1 VNPQELVERALQA
14 STADGCVVIAEESS
28 SANLRWAGNTLTTNG
43 DMRQRTL
50 TVIATVDGAEG
61 TAAGVVSRSSVAL
74 DRVADLVAQAEEA
87 ARSAG
92 PAEDARPFVPGRV
105 SADWAEPA
113 EVTSTAVF
121 ETFSPA
127 LGEVFVR
134 ARAQQREL
142 FGFAEHDLVT
152 TYLGSSAGLRLRH
165 VQPTGKVEVTGK
177 SHERTRSTWVG
188 QYTRHFRDVDVVALD
203 DEIVRR
209 LGWSART
216 VEMAP
221 GRHHTILPPCAVA
234 DLLIYLYWSAS
245 AREAH
250 DGRTVFS
257 RAGGGTRVGE
267 RLAERPVTLRSDPA
281 HPGLECEPF
290 VLTPASSAASS
301 VFDNGLPLGPTR
313 WVDEGRLAALL
324 QTRFSADLTGLP
336 VTPAVDN
343 LVLDVPGGVGGTD
356 DLVAGTDGPALL
368 LTCLWYIREVDPQ
381 TLLLTG
387 LTRDGVYV
395 VDGGEVV
402 GAATNFRFNE
412 SPVDLLGRIVSASGT
427 QLALPREWNDF
438 FTRTAMP
445 AVLIDGFNMSTV
457 SRAS

>member
-1 VNPQELVERALQA
+1 VNSQDLVERALQA

-74 DRVADLVAQAEEA
+74 DRVAELVARAEEA

-121 ETFSPA
+121 EAFSPA
-127 LGEVFVR
+127 LGDVFVR

-216 VEMAP
+216 VDMAP

-250 DGRTVFS
+250 EW
-257 RAGGGTRVGE
+257 GGGG
-267 RLAERPVTLRSDPA
+267 
-281 HPGLECEPF
+281 GG
-290 VLTPASSAASS
+290 AAS
-301 VFDNGLPLGPTR
+301 
-313 WVDEGRLAALL
+313 AC
-324 QTRFSADLTGLP
+324 
-336 VTPAVDN
+336 
-343 LVLDVPGGVGGTD
+343 GVGG
-356 DLVAGTDGPALL
+356 
-368 LTCLWYIREVDPQ
+368 
-381 TLLLTG
+381 
-387 LTRDGVYV
+387 
-395 VDGGEVV
+395 
-402 GAATNFRFNE
+402 
-412 SPVDLLGRIVSASGT
+412 
-427 QLALPREWNDF
+427 
-438 FTRTAMP
+438 
-445 AVLIDGFNMSTV
+445 
-457 SRAS
+457 